1 MGGGGAYE
9 TFTGADDERDLSG
22 GKPRGVGV
30 ASKVR
35 YLDGKWS
42 RQVAMIEV
50 DKGLAD
56 VVVGETAISL
66 VDGANGALYYRGRN
80 VDELVDWP
88 FAEVAAWVLTGRRG
102 MGHELEAEL
111 TASAALSAREA
122 GLVLGLPRT
131 THPMLALQ
139 CAAVGLDDSERFAD
153 YGEAAPGLA
162 VAAKLPTLIATHL
175 AGAMLPP
182 NDQANGIDRFLAQI
196 DAPGGAAARR
206 AFETMQILQIEHG
219 FNASTYAAR
228 VIASTL
234 APVQSV
240 IAGAIGTLHG
250 RLHGGADQAALEA
263 ADRVGSPDQAAQ
275 FVDACIARKQRVM
288 GMGHREYRTL
298 DPRAKHARRWAQALT
313 QGTEHE
319 ATFETLAAIERR
331 FNERMAERGKAMH
344 ANIEFY
350 KGLIYRAL
358 GLPARY
364 FTACFAMARVFGY
377 LAHFMES
384 RQDNRLIRPA
394 VRYVGPTVA
403 VG

>member
-1 MGGGGAYE
+1 
-9 TFTGADDERDLSG
+9 
-22 GKPRGVGV
+22 
-30 ASKVR
+30 
-35 YLDGKWS
+35 
-42 RQVAMIEV
+42 MIEV

-56 VVVGETAISL
+56 VVVGETAVSL

-102 MGHELEAEL
+102 IGLETELA
-111 TASAALSAREA
+111 ASAALSDREA
-122 GLVLGLPRT
+122 RLVLDLPPT
-131 THPMLALQ
+131 VHPMLALQ
-139 CAAVGLDDSERFAD
+139 CAVVGLDDTERFAE
-153 YGEAAPGLA
+153 YGEAAQGLA
-162 VAAKLPTLIATHL
+162 IAAKLPALVATHL
-175 AGAMLPP
+175 TGKILPP
-182 NDQANGIDRFLAQI
+182 SHEPNTIERFLSQI
-196 DAPGGAAARR
+196 GAPRSDAARS

-219 FNASTYAAR
+219 FNASTFAAR

-234 APVQSV
+234 APVQNV

-263 ADRVGSPDQAAQ
+263 ADRVGSPAKAAR
-275 FVDACIARKQRVM
+275 FVDDCIARKERVM

-313 QGTEHE
+313 QGSEHE

-358 GLPARY
+358 GLPAQY

-394 VRYVGPTVA
+394 VRYVGPPVA
-403 VG
+403 ASEARLGVAGGASAHSVA

>member
-1 MGGGGAYE
+1 M
-9 TFTGADDERDLSG
+9 
-22 GKPRGVGV
+22 V
-30 ASKVR
+30 
-35 YLDGKWS
+35 
-42 RQVAMIEV
+42 EV

-66 VDGANGALYYRGRN
+66 VDGDNGALYYRGRD
-80 VDELVDWP
+80 VEELLDWP
-88 FAEVAAWVLTGRRG
+88 FAEVAAWVLTGRRCVG
-102 MGHELEAEL
+102 LETELA
-111 TASAALSAREA
+111 ASAALSAREA
-122 GLVLGLPRT
+122 TLMLDLPRT
-131 THPMLALQ
+131 VHPMQALQ
-139 CAAVGLDDSERFAD
+139 CAAVGLDDTELFAD
-153 YGEAAPGLA
+153 YGEAAQGLA
-162 VAAKLPTLIATHL
+162 VAAKLPALIATHL
-175 AGAMLPP
+175 AGEILSSSPEP
-182 NDQANGIDRFLAQI
+182 NPIDRFLSQI
-196 DAPGGAAARR
+196 RAPRSDTARR

-219 FNASTYAAR
+219 FNAGTFAAR

-234 APVQSV
+234 APVQNV

-263 ADRVGSPDQAAQ
+263 ADRVGSPAKAAQ
-275 FVDACIARKQRVM
+275 FVDDCIARKGRVM

-319 ATFETLAAIERR
+319 VTFETLAAIEQR

-377 LAHFMES
+377 LAHFIES

-394 VRYVGPTVA
+394 VRYVGPPVFA
-403 VG
+403 AGG